1 MPPPIDPPL
10 TVSLFD
16 DDGSDQEEI
25 LKKYEPYIRSLVR
38 KQFPRDMV
46 HPDVLDLAIDEA
58 AEEALVRLWSALQRN
73 CITNVQAYIRPIIRS
88 VIADLRRKHK
98 PTQPLPVDED
108 GELDQGDVIATVG
121 EGWHDPADEVERE
134 EFVVNSLMQTVDEVL
149 ALPPCQ
155 QRAVICSLKD
165 RIDNVLLLIETFR
178 EHQVDIEQVNW
189 PEEREERQK
198 CRASLTVARKKLRT
212 SLYPHLF
219 CDD

>member
-1 MPPPIDPPL
+1 MLPPIDPPL
-10 TVSLFD
+10 AVSPFD
-16 DDGSDQEEI
+16 NDGPSQEET

-38 KQFPRDMV
+38 KKFPRDMV

-58 AEEALVRLWSALQRN
+58 VQEALVKLWSALQHN
-73 CITNVQAYIRPIIRS
+73 CITNVQAYIRSIIRS
-88 VIADLRRKHK
+88 IIADMRRKHK
-98 PTQPLPVDED
+98 STQPLPVDEE
-108 GELDQGDVIATVG
+108 GELYQGNVIATAG
-121 EGWHDPADEVERE
+121 EGWHDPADEVEQE
-134 EFVVNSLMQTVDEVL
+134 EYITISLTQTVDEVL

-178 EHQVDIEQVNW
+178 ERQVDIEPVNW
-189 PEEREERQK
+189 PEERDERQK

-219 CDD
+219 YDN